1 MEIEED
7 APKKKPK
14 KLKRI
19 VKFAQKEDKDKGMSI
34 EEVINKKIK
43 PKVLKKPKRLENLE
57 KKINLFHQIKKTV
70 ADVNTKKMSRGQ
82 RKRLER
88 KQKNPIYKKYNLLLF
103 SNFKPVSKS
112 AQKDFLLVSLKIKL
126 IKYRKI
132 LHLKSINL

>member
-19 VKFAQKEDKDKGMSI
+19 VKFAKKEDKDKGMSI

-88 KQKNPIYKKYNLLLF
+88 KQKIQF
-103 SNFKPVSKS
+103 
-112 AQKDFLLVSLKIKL
+112 IKVQFT
-126 IKYRKI
+126 II
-132 LHLKSINL
+132 